1 MKNVVKIENTYRGLI
16 YGLAAYIWWG
26 ACIFYFKALEHV
38 LPAEV
43 LSHRIFWSAVLL
55 VIILISRRHI
65 GWTITVLRN
74 RRNFLLLTG
83 SAALIGINWFTYIRA
98 IDHEQVLQTSLGY
111 FINPLVNVFLGYVF
125 LRERLTKI
133 QKLSIFLALVG
144 VIIIGLY
151 FFEIPSIAL
160 ILAFTF
166 GAYGLLRKISAVD
179 SISGLAVETC
189 LLSPIALGYLF
200 YLYYKGGLSFTHSD
214 ILTNVLLASAGLISA
229 LPLIWFVRAT
239 HILTYATMGILMYIW
254 PTISFFL
261 AIFVYKEPFGAIQLI
276 GFIFIWLSLG
286 LYSWQLIKIE
296 RQNRIRARTPEIKNQ
311 KNNFS
316 ELNAYKEM

>member
-1 MKNVVKIENTYRGLI
+1 MEIEKTYKGLM

-55 VIILISRRHI
+55 VIILLSRRHI
-65 GWTITVLRN
+65 GRTIKILRN
-74 RRNFLLLTG
+74 RKNFLLLTG
-83 SAALIGINWFTYIRA
+83 SATLIGINWFTYIWA

-111 FINPLVNVFLGYVF
+111 FINPLVNVFFGYLF
-125 LRERLTKI
+125 LKERLSRV
-133 QKLSIFLALVG
+133 QKSSILLALCG

-166 GAYGLLRKISAVD
+166 GAYGLLRKIVAVD
-179 SISGLAVETC
+179 SISGLAMETC

-200 YLYYKGGLSFTHSD
+200 YLYYKGGLSFTHAD
-214 ILTNVLLASAGLISA
+214 ILTNILLVSAGLISA

-239 HILTYATMGILMYIW
+239 RMLTYATMGILMYIW

-261 AIFVYKEPFGAIQLI
+261 AIFVYKEPFGVIQLI
-276 GFIFIWLSLG
+276 GFIFIWSSLG
-286 LYSWQLIKIE
+286 LYSWQLIKTE
-296 RQNRIRARTPEIKNQ
+296 RQNQLKARTPEIKNQ
-311 KNNFS
+311 KITSVN
-316 ELNAYKEM
+316 